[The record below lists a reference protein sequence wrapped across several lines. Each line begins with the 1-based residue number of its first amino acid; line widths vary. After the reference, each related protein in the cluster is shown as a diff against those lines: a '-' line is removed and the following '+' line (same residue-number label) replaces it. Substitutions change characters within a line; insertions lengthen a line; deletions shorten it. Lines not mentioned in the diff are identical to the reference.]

1 MEKSTHKCSRCLKE
15 FKFPYMLKKHLQRKF
30 PCKEAKKD
38 LPQLTSINLNLPQ
51 LTSIN
56 LNLPHTEKNQKTGVC
71 EFCNLNYTLKN
82 KNRHLRNHCLK
93 VPIGVKKQ
101 LIEKYNKHK
110 KNKQNQISLFDPND
124 TKFIQNNNI
133 NVNNK
138 IINNKLTNNIKIN
151 INPLGKENLTS
162 LKEKDIITI
171 LNKAYS
177 SIPKALEHIHFKI
190 PENRNIYQPNI
201 NKPYLKYYNGKRW
214 LSDKF
219 EIISDKILSNLSS
232 TLEGWFSEHQSKV
245 NNKRHRHIERMFNDC
260 NEGKLEEK
268 FNEEFKLFLMNYS
281 LEIKDHIVKEIND
294 TNLLELV

>member
-30 PCKEAKKD
+30 PCKEVEIKI
-38 LPQLTSINLNLPQ
+38 PQLTSIY
-51 LTSIN
+51 
-56 LNLPHTEKNQKTGVC
+56 LNLPHNEKKQKSSIC
-71 EFCNLNYTLKN
+71 EFCNLNYTIKN
-82 KNRHLRNHCLK
+82 KNRHLRSQCLK
-93 VPIGVKKQ
+93 VPITVKKQ

-110 KNKQNQISLFDPND
+110 KNKQNQISLFDTNGPNDPND

-245 NNKRHRHIERMFNDC
+245 KNNKHRYIEKMFNDC